1 MYRQHSLKVIA
12 LTSIMTLAF
21 GSVGCSGGSSPTE
34 PADFD
39 APVLSASTSAGS
51 VVTAESKGRGRGGD
65 DSAGDD
71 NGGDNNRN
79 KGKGRGRGG
88 RNGGGN
94 GGGNNG
100 GGNGGGQDDNRRTG
114 QEFEGSVASVNQ
126 NSVTLTNGTRIIVN
140 GQTRWIARGD
150 LHSLSQVARSV
161 DAGRPTRV
169 EGRGTRQ
176 GNGNFVAATIKAE
189 VDN

>member
-1 MYRQHSLKVIA
+1 MNRQHSVKVLA
-12 LTSIMTLAF
+12 LASIVTLAL
-21 GSVGCSGGSSPTE
+21 GSVACSGGSSPTE

-39 APVLSASTSAGS
+39 APVLSTSTSAGS
-51 VVTAESKGRGRGGD
+51 AVTAESKGRGRGGD
-65 DSAGDD
+65 DTAGDD

-100 GGNGGGQDDNRRTG
+100 GGNGGGTRPAG

-140 GQTRWIARGD
+140 GQTQWIARGD

-176 GNGNFVAATIKAE
+176 GNGNFVATTIKAE

>member
-1 MYRQHSLKVIA
+1 MNRHHSVKVLA
-12 LTSIMTLAF
+12 LTSIMTLAL
-21 GSVGCSGGSSPTE
+21 GSVACSGGSSPTE

-51 VVTAESKGRGRGGD
+51 AVTAESKGRGRGGD
-65 DSAGDD
+65 DTAGDD

-94 GGGNNG
+94 NG
-100 GGNGGGQDDNRRTG
+100 GGNGGGTRPAG
-114 QEFEGSVASVNQ
+114 QEFEGSVASVGQ
-126 NSVTLTNGTRIIVN
+126 NAVTLTNGTRIIVN
-140 GQTRWIARGD
+140 GQTQWIARGD
-150 LHSLSQVARSV
+150 LHSLNEVARSV
-161 DAGRPTRV
+161 NAGRPTRV
-169 EGRGTRQ
+169 EGRGVRQ
-176 GNGNFVAATIKAE
+176 GNGNFVATTIKAE

>member
-1 MYRQHSLKVIA
+1 MNRHHSVKVLA
-12 LTSIMTLAF
+12 LTSIMTLAL
-21 GSVGCSGGSSPTE
+21 GSVACSGGSSPTE

-39 APVLSASTSAGS
+39 APVLSTSTSAGS
-51 VVTAESKGRGRGGD
+51 AVTAESRGRGGD
-65 DSAGDD
+65 DDTAGDD

-79 KGKGRGRGG
+79 KGKGKGRGRGG
-88 RNGGGN
+88 RN

-114 QEFEGSVASVNQ
+114 QEFEGSVASVGQ
-126 NSVTLTNGTRIIVN
+126 NAVTLTNGTRIIVN
-140 GQTRWIARGD
+140 GQTQWIARGD
-150 LHSLSQVARSV
+150 LHSLSSVARSV